1 MSGEEG
7 LPINGTVLA
16 LILIF
21 IPGIVCYGIVAS
33 LAPKKERE
41 NLAVALQMFLYGIVS
56 YMILYLLQ
64 RVFPELAQYI
74 HINSIKLLDPS
85 KISDTPID
93 PIAIMAATVIGVL
106 LGLLVTLNLEYNILM
121 KICRKC
127 RITRRFGDNDTWDLI
142 QNLKTLTIGLR
153 LGTKNTNGCIRVG
166 SEHSQLEASRE
177 HWSSKGSSSMMRA
190 QGRPWGPRCHFY
202 ICHLTMAPCL
212 SSLAR
217 SSR

>member
-21 IPGIVCYGIVAS
+21 IPGIVCYGIVAA

-64 RVFPELAQYI
+64 RVFRELAQYI

-121 KICRKC
+121 KTCRKC
-127 RITRRFGDNDTWDLI
+127 RVTRRFGDNDTWDLI
-142 QNLKTLTIGLR
+142 QNSKDTNNWVTIRDEEHKRMYQGWVGAFSTGGEPRALVLER
-153 LGTKNTNGCIRVG
+153 VIVYDAGTGQALGAEVPFLYMSFDDG
-166 SEHSQLEASRE
+166 A
-177 HWSSKGSSSMMRA
+177 
-190 QGRPWGPRCHFY
+190 
-202 ICHLTMAPCL
+202 L
-212 SSLAR
+212 SIEFGKK
-217 SSR
+217 